1 VKKDIE
7 IAQEAK
13 ILPIIEIAKNLGI
26 TEEEIDQYG
35 RHKGKVS
42 LDLLKRLDEKKMGKL
57 ILVTAITPTPAGE
70 GKSTV
75 TVGLT
80 QALNKIGKNSVAA
93 LREPSLGPVFGVK
106 GGATGGGF
114 SQVIPMEDIN
124 LHFTGD
130 LHAIGT
136 AHNLISACI
145 DNHINSGNALDID
158 ITSITWKRV
167 VDMNDRAL
175 RKIVI
180 GLGGRANGIPR
191 ESSFQITVA
200 SELMAI
206 LCLSNSLIDF
216 KEKVKNIIFAFKKD
230 GSPAT
235 VGELKIEGAVTSLL
249 KEALKPNLVQTIE
262 NTPVFIHGGPFANIA
277 HGCNSIL
284 ATKLALKTS
293 DYTVTEAGFAA
304 DLGAEKFLDIKCPKG
319 VLNPNCVVLVATV
332 RALKHHGGAKELNVE
347 NIDALSKG
355 IENMD
360 KHIENIGK
368 YGLPVVVAINK
379 FVSDTDEELNF
390 VMNHCEKMN
399 ISVSLCEVWEKG
411 GAGGIDLAEKVV
423 DCIEKNINQYSPL
436 YSPSDSI
443 ENKINK
449 IAKEIYG
456 ADKVEFT
463 GGAKK
468 MLGTISK
475 LGYDSFPVCISKT
488 QKSLSDNPNLLGRP
502 EGFTLTIKELRIAAG
517 AGFIVAMAGDII
529 DMPGLPKVPSAEKID
544 IDENGKITGLF

>member
-1 VKKDIE
+1 MKKDIE